1 MKTTTIIVIAVV
13 CVTALLLLAL
23 YMRKEKYEAPAP
35 AQAPAQAT
43 PPAVTNAALEAL
55 KNEISSCNQDNKCIQ
70 NIIKKNMQWKSKKNN
85 MPIYNN
91 GS

>member
-1 MKTTTIIVIAVV
+1 MKTTTIIVIAVA

-23 YMRKEKYEAPAP
+23 YMRKEKYEAP
-35 AQAPAQAT
+35 APAQAT